1 MAARKRKGLEVRC
14 EDNEDMEK
22 EAGSS
27 TDLKKRQVSKSTF
40 DIWQRKHEEYPM

>member
-1 MAARKRKGLEVRC
+1 MAACKCKGLEVRC

-40 DIWQRKHEEYPM
+40 DI